1 MIRWSRTLLPST
13 THKVR
18 FTGGGG
24 RGGGYGVVEGEVK
37 EGVETVGLVFTCVTC
52 VSVKDFADG
61 ITVGD
66 VIHHL
71 SVEIG
76 D

>member
-18 FTGGGG
+18 FT
-24 RGGGYGVVEGEVK
+24 GGGYGVVEGEVK